1 MKILALNFNQK
12 GVGTY
17 RRSFYFSRELAR
29 AGHDVTLVTVSR
41 TTKFGRKTS
50 FKRDWIGESSEPCET
65 GPWIRLI
72 EGPAWGYR
80 FLPGWGSGP
89 LDILGRV
96 RELESGDYD
105 AVFGFEHHPNVSWPV
120 YFTQRRKKYAFFS
133 DWCDWFGGSGNKFRG
148 WKIAH
153 RLDSYLEE
161 KIRYRAKRLSVTS
174 KVLFD
179 RALSIGIP
187 PNNIVHIPE
196 GAATD
201 YIMPCD
207 RHDARRKICLP
218 ADTPIVLAVRNGD
231 LCREVMIFREVLR
244 QVPDAL
250 LVVLGISSMPGAELA
265 ERLGISGRIAWT
277 GWVSDEHYPF
287 YLACADVC
295 VCPLEDNLNDR
306 ARWPA
311 KILDFL
317 AAGRSTVTNAV
328 GEVDRSFRGRDVA
341 VLVGHGDEEFASAIA
356 ALLRESDRRVYLGER
371 ARQVMESEWDWRL
384 RGPQIAAMVSADV
397 KRMNHEFQPE

>member
-1 MKILALNFNQK
+1 
-12 GVGTY
+12 
-17 RRSFYFSRELAR
+17 
-29 AGHDVTLVTVSR
+29 
-41 TTKFGRKTS
+41 
-50 FKRDWIGESSEPCET
+50 
-65 GPWIRLI
+65 
-72 EGPAWGYR
+72 
-80 FLPGWGSGP
+80 
-89 LDILGRV
+89 
-96 RELESGDYD
+96 
-105 AVFGFEHHPNVSWPV
+105 
-120 YFTQRRKKYAFFS
+120 
-133 DWCDWFGGSGNKFRG
+133 
-148 WKIAH
+148 
-153 RLDSYLEE
+153 
-161 KIRYRAKRLSVTS
+161 
-174 KVLFD
+174 
-179 RALSIGIP
+179 
-187 PNNIVHIPE
+187 
-196 GAATD
+196 
-201 YIMPCD
+201 
-207 RHDARRKICLP
+207 
-218 ADTPIVLAVRNGD
+218 
-231 LCREVMIFREVLR
+231 MIFREVLR

-250 LVVLGISSMPGAELA
+250 LVVLGISSIPGAELA